1 MHLKVTVHDE
11 ATFYF
16 SISVYCFNYFQFNLN
31 YNLDNKSKN
40 MDILAL
46 QQLASQAKSRSIF
59 SLFANK
65 AAIRVEQY
73 STSVDGLYL
82 DFSKQN
88 ISNDEMSELFKL
100 AETSNLKEKINAQFS
115 GEMINNTEKRAVL
128 HTVLR
133 APDEIK
139 RKVLGTQAEEVI
151 TTEQYMAEIVDDISS
166 GKLRSASGKKFTDVI
181 AIGIGGSYYG
191 VKVSLSALEHYRD
204 LSLAVHVIANV
215 DGGALEEK
223 LKKLN
228 YETTLVVVISK
239 TFTTQETLLNAKAV
253 KQWMLSCVS
262 VEDPNI
268 GNTSPI
274 IEKQWFAVSSNIEAA
289 KKFGM
294 SEKHIL
300 PMWDWVGGRF
310 SIWSAVGLPL
320 ALAIGNDNF
329 NKLKQGAYE
338 MDMHFKTTDF
348 KHNMPVIMAL
358 LGIWNR
364 NALEYPTLAILPY
377 AHSLRA
383 LPGYLQQTDMES
395 NGKSVSKSG
404 DKLSWLTAPVVF
416 GQEGTNGQHAFMQ
429 LMHQS
434 DDIIPTDFIVA
445 LKGRSQY
452 TENHK
457 VLVANCFAQ
466 SEALMQG
473 KTLAQVKAE
482 LLESGYTSKEVE
494 RLAPH
499 KTMKGNTPS
508 NTLVMDQL
516 TPESMGAL
524 LALYEHKIFVQG
536 VLWQVNSFDQWGV
549 ELGKQLGTRVLSVMD
564 GGKDDT
570 LSASSQ
576 SLIARFKAGDNSKK
590 NR

>member
-1 MHLKVTVHDE
+1 MNIQKLT
-11 ATFYF
+11 
-16 SISVYCFNYFQFNLN
+16 S
-31 YNLDNKSKN
+31 
-40 MDILAL
+40 LAKT
-46 QQLASQAKSRSIF
+46 AKTRSIVSLFDKKERINDF
-59 SLFANK
+59 SL
-65 AAIRVEQY
+65 
-73 STSVDGLYL
+73 STPHLYL
-82 DFSKQN
+82 DYSKQN
-88 ISNDEMSELFKL
+88 ITEIELAQLIDIAQEVGLSESITKQFDGD
-100 AETSNLKEKINAQFS
+100 KINS
-115 GEMINNTEKRAVL
+115 TEGRSVL

-133 APDEIK
+133 APQSVK
-139 RKVLGTQAEEVI
+139 QHVLGETLAVDVEAAE
-151 TTEQYMAEIVDDISS
+151 QQMAKIVEDVQK
-166 GKLRSASGKKFTDVI
+166 GVLTGYTGQRFTDVL

-204 LSLAVHVIANV
+204 LALSVHVIANV

-228 YETTLVVVISK
+228 VETTLVVVISK
-239 TFTTQETLLNAKAV
+239 TFTTQETMLNAKAV
-253 KQWMLSCVS
+253 KQWMLSSES
-262 VEDPNI
+262 VENSKL
-268 GNTSPI
+268 NTLSQI
-274 IEKQWFAVSSNIEAA
+274 IEKQWFAVSSNIEAV
-289 KKFGM
+289 KSFGIN
-294 SEKHIL
+294 EKHIL

-320 ALAIGNDNF
+320 ALAIGNINF

-338 MDMHFKTTDF
+338 MDMHFKSADF
-348 KHNMPVIMAL
+348 KQNMPVIMAM

-445 LKGRSQY
+445 IKGRSQY
-452 TENHK
+452 IENHK

-473 KTLAQVKAE
+473 KTLAQVKSE
-482 LLESGYTSKEVE
+482 LENSGLSVDEIS
-494 RLAPH
+494 RIAPH

-508 NTLVMDQL
+508 NTLVMELL
-516 TPESMGAL
+516 TPETMGAL

-549 ELGKQLGTRVLSVMD
+549 ELGKQLGTRILSVMD
-564 GGKDDT
+564 GAKDDS

-576 SLIARFKAGDNSKK
+576 SLVAKFLARSTVTSSV
-590 NR
+590 